1 MLLPVTIALGI
12 AGGLGFTAY
21 AFRREI
27 ARWIGKT
34 HKQVRMDLQ
43 EIKEEYKHGRKY

>member
-1 MLLPVTIALGI
+1 MLLPVTITLVL
-12 AGGLGFTAY
+12 AGGMGFTAY

-27 ARWIGKT
+27 ARAIGKA

-43 EIKEEYKHGRKY
+43 EIKEEYRHGRRY